1 MAKITNFELYLN
13 FCESGDDPSTVMF
26 GNFSKHMDLN
36 EVVEGE
42 IYSGRKNRNLI
53 EKFCIEARIKL
64 NKDPKKNNKPIVDVN
79 LVIGGKFQEGR
90 NELLD
95 SEQGIGFFKLQKQQM
110 NCILKYLDYSANYT
124 KFTLGV
130 EEEFL
135 SKKLSKD
142 DEAEY
147 MDLYEDFKNQEGFLE
162 FRPNKEEAK
171 VLK

>member
-110 NCILKYLDYSANYT
+110 NCILKYLDYSTNYT
-124 KFTLGV
+124 KFQTGV
-130 EEEFL
+130 QKNFLANKFSKEESQRYL
-135 SKKLSKD
+135 Q
-142 DEAEY
+142 
-147 MDLYEDFKNQEGFLE
+147 LYENWKMNSGEDKTEGE
-162 FRPNKEEAK
+162 KK
-171 VLK
+171 